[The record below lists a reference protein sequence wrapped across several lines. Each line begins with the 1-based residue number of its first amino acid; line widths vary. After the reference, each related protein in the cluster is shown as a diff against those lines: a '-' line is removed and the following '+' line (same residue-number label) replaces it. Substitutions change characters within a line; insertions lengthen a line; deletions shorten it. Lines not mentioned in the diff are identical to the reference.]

1 MSDLPSLVIVGG
13 GSAGWLT
20 ASYIN
25 SVVNAD
31 RRVVDVTLVESPAV
45 GRIGVG
51 EATVPSIR
59 ETLSR
64 IGIGE
69 KEFLRSADATFKSA
83 IGFKNWLHNDG
94 EVYFHPF
101 DQRTPKGRA
110 DTAARDWLGSARD
123 VPWADTVSI
132 MNHLNRDGH
141 APKALGWPDYG
152 SVFPYAYHMD
162 AEKFAG
168 TLADFSKARGVRHIE
183 ALVTDVTV
191 GEGDQISSVTL
202 DSGDTLAGDFFVDCS
217 GFRALLIGKALGG
230 DYVDFGQYLM
240 CDRAV
245 AIRVPYDV
253 HRPGPTKPYTMS
265 SALSS
270 GWSWDIPL
278 QGRRGTGYVYSS
290 QFISDD
296 EAEAELRAYEG
307 PHAADLPAKRLQ
319 FRVGR
324 RANPWIGNCIAI
336 GLSSGFIE
344 PLESSALYTVEASIA
359 ALLEH
364 VDFGDLGNSQRST
377 AMRDA
382 YNGHIARLYDEILEF
397 VNLHYCLTR
406 RDDTAFWR
414 EVQKPERIVPALAK
428 RLNIWEHKPP
438 TQYDFETPLQLFS
451 VGSYEYIL
459 FGMDAPEQAG
469 AGGIKTPVQ
478 VPQDIVTGA
487 AKSKAKFPSHDDWL
501 AALG

>member
-1 MSDLPSLVIVGG
+1 MALPKLVIVGG

-25 SVVNAD
+25 SVVNAA
-31 RRVVDVTLVESPAV
+31 RPSVEITLVEAPSI

-69 KEFLRSADATFKSA
+69 KEFLRASDGTFKSA
-83 IGFKNWLHNDG
+83 IGFKNWLNNDG

-101 DQRTPKGRA
+101 DQRTSKGRA
-110 DTAARDWLGSARD
+110 DTDARDWLDSARNIA
-123 VPWADTVSI
+123 WADTVSVL
-132 MNHLNRDGH
+132 NHLNREGR

-168 TLADFSKARGVRHIE
+168 TLADFAKARGVRHVE
-183 ALVTDVTV
+183 AMVTDVSLTK
-191 GEGDQISSVTL
+191 SSDIASVLL
-202 DSGDTLAGDFFVDCS
+202 DSGETLAGDFFIDCS
-217 GFRALLIGKALGG
+217 GFAALLIGKALGG
-230 DYVDFGQYLM
+230 AYVDYGQYLL

-253 HRPGPTKPYTMS
+253 YRPGPTKPYTMS
-265 SALSS
+265 SALSA
-270 GWSWDIPL
+270 GWAWDIPL

-290 QFISDD
+290 AFISDD
-296 EAEAELRAYEG
+296 QAEEELRAYEG
-307 PHAADLPAKRLQ
+307 EHAADLPAKRLQ

-324 RANPWIGNCIAI
+324 CEQPWIGNCIAI

-364 VDFGDLGNSQRST
+364 VDFGDLANFSRT
-377 AMRDA
+377 AVMRDA
-382 YNGHIARLYDEILEF
+382 YNAHIGRLYDEILEF

-406 RDDTAFWR
+406 RTDTAFWR

-428 RLNIWEHKPP
+428 RLAVWRHKPP
-438 TQYDFETPLQLFS
+438 TQYDFEIPLQLFS
-451 VGSYEYIL
+451 VGSYEYIV
-459 FGMDAPEQAG
+459 FGMDYPNIIG
-469 AGGIKTPVQ
+469 KMSVKLSSDILNQ
-478 VPQDIVTGA
+478 VE
-487 AKSKAKFPSHDDWL
+487 KSTLKLPLHDDWL
-501 AALG
+501 KEI

>member
-1 MSDLPSLVIVGG
+1 MSVLPHLVIVGG
-13 GSAGWLT
+13 GSAGWMT

-25 SVVNAD
+25 SVVNSQTQA
-31 RRVVDVTLVESPAV
+31 VDITLVEAPNI

-69 KEFLRSADATFKSA
+69 KEFLKASDGTFKSA
-83 IGFKNWLHNDG
+83 IGFQNWLKNEG
-94 EVYFHPF
+94 ETYFHPF

-110 DTAARDWLGSARD
+110 DTAAQDWLKSARNT
-123 VPWADTVSI
+123 PWADTVSVL
-132 MNHLNRDGH
+132 NHLNQSGH

-168 TLADFSKARGVRHIE
+168 TLAAFASAKGVRHIE
-183 ALVTDVTV
+183 ALVTDVEV
-191 GEGDQISSVTL
+191 GEDQNITSVKL
-202 DSGDTLAGDFFVDCS
+202 DSGKALTGDFFIDCS
-217 GFRALLIGKALGG
+217 GFRALLIGEALGG
-230 DYVDFGQYLM
+230 EYVDFGQYLL
-240 CDRAV
+240 CDSAV
-245 AIRVPYDV
+245 AIRVPYEV
-253 HRPGPTKPYTMS
+253 HQAGPTKPFTMS
-265 SALSS
+265 TALSA
-270 GWSWDIPL
+270 GWAWDIPL

-290 QFISDD
+290 TFIDQAA
-296 EAEAELRAYEG
+296 AEKELRAFEG
-307 PHAADLPAKRLQ
+307 AHAAELPAKHLK

-324 RANPWIGNCIAI
+324 RDKPWLGNCIAI

-364 VDFGDLGNSQRST
+364 VNFADLANADRT
-377 AMRDA
+377 YTMRNA
-382 YNGHIARLYDEILEF
+382 YNAHIARLYDEILEF

-406 RDDTAFWR
+406 RTDTDFWR
-414 EVQKPERIVPALAK
+414 EVQKPDRIVPALAE
-428 RLNIWEHKPP
+428 RLRIWEHKPP
-438 TQYDFETPLQLFS
+438 TQYDFEMALQLFS

-459 FGMDAPEQAG
+459 FGMDYPMSKGSSPSQISEE
-469 AGGIKTPVQ
+469 IKTAVE
-478 VPQDIVTGA
+478 
-487 AKSKAKFPSHDDWL
+487 KSRVKFPSHDQWL
-501 AALG
+501 AAI